1 VENIQFHEIL
11 TRKAGTS
18 HEDLCTGRS
27 CFMPGVCYCKTSRK
41 SNTKFPFK
49 TVCSLMGF
57 TISSSFMYG
66 SVENILLYILY
77 SIFMYDLQEVGWG
90 AWTGLIWI
98 KIGTGGGP
106 L

>member
-1 VENIQFHEIL
+1 
-11 TRKAGTS
+11 
-18 HEDLCTGRS
+18 
-27 CFMPGVCYCKTSRK
+27 M
-41 SNTKFPFK
+41 
-49 TVCSLMGF
+49 TVPLMD
-57 TISSSFMYG
+57 IG

-77 SIFMYDLQEVGWG
+77 SIFTYDLQEVGWG